1 MTKIQSPGMSM
12 KGYKFSEWFKGNWKS
27 IKEVLKVGIPLAI
40 GWTTTNNPAL
50 TGLITVGGK
59 FLIDLG
65 EYYYKER

>member
-1 MTKIQSPGMSM
+1 MSM